1 MVDRC
6 SAVYLRDNLA
16 LSRRINHKF
25 LNRAKRVD
33 SSERFSLIRN
43 LDRLSLP
50 PPLYEYT
57 EAPRVLPRS
66 FDDEFDGAKA

>member
-25 LNRAKRVD
+25 LNRVKRVD
-33 SSERFSLIRN
+33 SSERLIRN

>member
-33 SSERFSLIRN
+33 SSEKLIRN

-66 FDDEFDGAKA
+66 FDDEFNGAKA

>member
-33 SSERFSLIRN
+33 SSEKLIRN

>member
-25 LNRAKRVD
+25 LNRVKRVD
-33 SSERFSLIRN
+33 SSERLIRN
-43 LDRLSLP
+43 PDRLSLP

-66 FDDEFDGAKA
+66 FDDEFNGAKA

>member
-1 MVDRC
+1 MLDRC

-33 SSERFSLIRN
+33 SSERLIRN

-66 FDDEFDGAKA
+66 FDDEFNGAKA